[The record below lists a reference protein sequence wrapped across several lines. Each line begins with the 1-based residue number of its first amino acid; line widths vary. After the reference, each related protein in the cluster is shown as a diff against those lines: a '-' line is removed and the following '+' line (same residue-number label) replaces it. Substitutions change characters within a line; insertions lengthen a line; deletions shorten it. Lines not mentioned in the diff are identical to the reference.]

1 METTLRTNL
10 QYAHD
15 NRIRL
20 VVIGQSHRLPPNL
33 QALVSQAERETALYT
48 EGMTVSLA
56 LSYGGRDDIVQA
68 SRTLA
73 KQAAMGEIQPQDIDE
88 ALFESCLSTGV
99 KGVDGAPDLV
109 IRTSGEQR
117 WSNFML
123 FECAYSELYVA
134 NVLWPDFQEPDL
146 LAALESYGMRRR
158 RFGGVREERSA
169 SEREQVVGARR
180 GDM

>member
-1 METTLRTNL
+1 
-10 QYAHD
+10 
-15 NRIRL
+15 
-20 VVIGQSHRLPPNL
+20 
-33 QALVSQAERETALYT
+33 VSQAERETALYT
-48 EGMTVSLA
+48 EGMTVCLA

-73 KQAAMGEIQPQDIDE
+73 EQAAMGEIQPQDIDE

-123 FECAYSELYVA
+123 FECAYSEFYVA
-134 NVLWPDFQEPDL
+134 DVLWPDFQEPDL

-158 RFGGVREERSA
+158 RFGGVREKRSA
-169 SEREQVVGARR
+169 LETEQVVGARR

>member
-48 EGMTVSLA
+48 EGMTVCLA